1 MLTFTLYAFKSRGFG
16 GRLGQ
21 PFRQY
26 FLVFNCL
33 SGENPWPAMHA
44 GDLCGPTQPS

>member
-16 GRLGQ
+16 GQVRVILGQ
-21 PFRQY
+21 Y
-26 FLVFNCL
+26 SLVFNCL
-33 SGENPWPAMHA
+33 SRENPWPAMHA